1 MTIHSYCLHHYSW
14 QPKSWFSLFFSFPDP
29 INPCPLW
36 KPYNLYYFLAYSP
49 PKPNPN
55 SSKPKLYQIHPWC
68 SKSKFV
74 VPLVLLQYHMLF
86 PSIFFYLFIF
96 FFFFFA
102 FCGHFILT
110 WTSWPLF
117 DCKDET
123 GGDLGNVVLLPR
135 VGVLPSIFIMASF
148 VDVVRFVSCY
158 CFDRLI
164 VNVKWY
170 FILWCWFID

>member
-96 FFFFFA
+96 FFFFFCLLWSFYFNMNLLTIIWLQRWDWWRFRKCGPTSTSRSPSFYIYHGFFRWCCA
-102 FCGHFILT
+102 FCF
-110 WTSWPLF
+110 
-117 DCKDET
+117 
-123 GGDLGNVVLLPR
+123 LL
-135 VGVLPSIFIMASF
+135 LIWS
-148 VDVVRFVSCY
+148 VDS
-158 CFDRLI
+158 
-164 VNVKWY
+164 
-170 FILWCWFID
+170 